1 MTVKWLAILP
11 FTDKDRHKLTYRVMK
26 KTQILILLL
35 CVCLGASAQEL
46 TLPQHSQYNADNPF
60 LISPVYA
67 GIGDHIKV
75 RLNGLTQWVG
85 IEDAPD
91 TQTLAAD
98 ARIGDRSG
106 LGMFIYNDSNGFT
119 RQRGARVSFAHHLT
133 LDRYEDEFLSF
144 GISYNFNQ
152 FRIDVENFQEENGEL
167 PTDDKSTTNH
177 NFDVGVLYRINK
189 FFISLNAANLL
200 PKNLENFNPVFEP
213 NTLRNYYAYA
223 GYAFSKNKNS
233 KLEIEPSIFFQWFES
248 DGRSVT
254 DLNAKFRFHNFEDYY
269 YLGLTYRFLNDAN
282 QPLTPLYL
290 SPMAGLKKNNLY
302 FGYSYQILTN
312 EISGYNIGTHVVT
325 VGMDLFQGIS
335 NCRCTY

>member
-1 MTVKWLAILP
+1 MFK
-11 FTDKDRHKLTYRVMK
+11 R
-26 KTQILILLL
+26 TQILIAVLFAAIG
-35 CVCLGASAQEL
+35 VQAQEL

-91 TQTLAAD
+91 TQTAAAD

-106 LGMFIYNDSNGFT
+106 LGMFLYNDSNGYT
-119 RQRGARVSFAHHLT
+119 KQRGARVSFAHHLT
-133 LDRYEDEFLSF
+133 LDRYEDEFLSL

-152 FRIDVENFQEENGEL
+152 FRIDVNNFIPENGQVI
-167 PTDDKSTTNH
+167 TDDRATTNH
-177 NFDVGVLYRINK
+177 NFDVGVLYRK
-189 FFISLNAANLL
+189 DRFFLTLNAVNLL
-200 PKNLENFNPVFEP
+200 PKNLDSFGVNQVFEP
-213 NTLRNYYAYA
+213 NTLRNYFAYV
-223 GYAFSKNKNS
+223 GYSFMKNKNS
-233 KLEIEPSIFFQWFES
+233 KLEIEPSVFFQWFES
-248 DGRSVT
+248 DNRSVT
-254 DLNAKFRFHNFEDYY
+254 DLNAKFRFHDFEDYY
-269 YLGLTYRFLNDAN
+269 YVGATYRFLNDPD

-290 SPMAGLKKNNLY
+290 SPMAGLKKSNFY

-312 EISGYNIGTHVVT
+312 EIAGFNIGTHVVT